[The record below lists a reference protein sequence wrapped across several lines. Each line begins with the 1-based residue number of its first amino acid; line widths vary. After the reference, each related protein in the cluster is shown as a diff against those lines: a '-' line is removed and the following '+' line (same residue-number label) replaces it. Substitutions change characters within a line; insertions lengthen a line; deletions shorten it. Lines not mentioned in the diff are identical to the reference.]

1 MSAENL
7 PAFLAWPSE
16 TAGQI
21 AAADWAAV
29 GFVPPSQWPESLKGV
44 VGMMLRTPVPMVVLW
59 GEQGLMI
66 YNDGYGVLTQGVN
79 KIALP
84 VAEAWPEAADW
95 NLDILRK
102 VRAGRAETF
111 RNIEFVLHRHGRHD
125 TIFFNLAYSPLLDDK
140 GQVDGVLAVV
150 NETTKEVLDE
160 QIRSAEEARQRAMLD
175 QMPGFAAV
183 LTGPEH
189 VFSYVND
196 AYRLIGGER
205 DYVGRP
211 VREVFPEF
219 ADQGFFDILDRVYAS
234 GERYVDQRVAI
245 QLSQNTE
252 ISFIELLFEPIRN
265 EAGAVIGIFVGG
277 YDSTTIHRAVIDLA
291 EREAFLSEVLR
302 GSTDCI
308 KVLDLDGRLT
318 FMSEGGQKV
327 MEVDDFA
334 AIADCP
340 WPDFWE
346 AEGNQRARDAIA
358 AARSGKSAK
367 FIGAANTAKGTPK
380 WWDVSVAP
388 IFGPDGKPAR
398 ILSVSRDTT
407 ELVAAQ
413 EQQRLLNAELG
424 HRLKNVLTM
433 VQAIASQTFRRAQ
446 SVEEVAEAF
455 AARLTAFGKAT
466 DVLTA
471 TSWNEAS
478 LKDIVASGLSAT
490 QGFAERIDIEGG
502 DVTVPGPAALALTL
516 ALHELATNACK
527 YGALSNPDGRVAIHW
542 DESGGQPGSK
552 RFRFKWKET
561 GGPPVSAP
569 QKRGFGSRMI
579 ERSLQS
585 YFAGHAS
592 LRFDPAGVEF
602 SIDGVMPTLADD
614 GRS

>member
-1 MSAENL
+1 MNAEL
-7 PAFLAWPSE
+7 RPAFLAWPCE

-21 AAADWAAV
+21 AEADWIAA
-29 GFVPPSQWPESLKGV
+29 GFVSPAQWPEALKGV

-66 YNDGYGVLTQGVN
+66 YNDGYAVLTQGIN
-79 KIALP
+79 KMALP
-84 VAEAWPEAADW
+84 VADAWPEIADW
-95 NLDILRK
+95 NTDMLRK
-102 VRAGRAETF
+102 VRAGHVETF
-111 RNIEFVLHRHGRHD
+111 RNTEFVLHRHGRQD
-125 TIFFNLAYSPLLDDK
+125 TIFFDLAYSPVLDDA
-140 GQVDGVLAVV
+140 GAIEGMMVVV

-160 QIRSAEEARQRAMLD
+160 QIRSAAEARQRAMLD

-183 LTGPEH
+183 LTGPDH
-189 VFSYVND
+189 VFAYVND
-196 AYRLIGGER
+196 AYKLIGGDR

-211 VREVFPEF
+211 VREVFPEL
-219 ADQGFFDILDRVYAS
+219 ADQGFFAILDRVYAS
-234 GERYVDQRVAI
+234 GERYVDERVEI
-245 QLSQNTE
+245 RLSQNAE
-252 ISFIELLFEPIRN
+252 ASFIELLFEPIRN
-265 EAGAVIGIFVGG
+265 EAGAVMGIFVGG
-277 YDSTTIHRAVIDLA
+277 YDSTTVHRAVIDLA
-291 EREAFLSEVLR
+291 EREAFLREVLR
-302 GSTDCI
+302 SSTDCI

-327 MEVDDFA
+327 MEVDDFTTVA
-334 AIADCP
+334 NCF

-346 AEGNQRARDAIA
+346 ADGNQHAHDAIA
-358 AARSGKSAK
+358 AARNGRSAK
-367 FIGAANTAKGTPK
+367 FVGKAKTAKGTLK

-407 ELVAAQ
+407 ELVASQA
-413 EQQRLLNAELG
+413 QQRLLNAELG

-446 SVEEVAEAF
+446 NVEEAAEAF

-490 QGFAERIDIEGG
+490 QGFAERIDIDGG